1 MTFRVP
7 WFPAAL
13 SLLRDHE
20 GPCAQCSPPGGRES
34 ERDEQKS
41 NSTLSTLQLRDLGL
55 KMRLNQPEGRFTD
68 CFRILLQLQTFQ
80 GVSSLTR
87 DRQSCSHKKSPGTSL
102 CTCLKHLQLLLQA
115 ETPEFS
121 QISSGKGKSQG
132 ILLLTGFLK
141 GSFSATCGVIQK
153 QKWNQWDR
161 KHNWCPAAD
170 ALSYSW
176 VLTPSC
182 HVHEENEL

>member
-1 MTFRVP
+1 MVP
-7 WFPAAL
+7 CCSATPQGPRGAMCTMLSSWREGIREGCTEIQFHPFHSPAE
-13 SLLRDHE
+13 RF
-20 GPCAQCSPPGGRES
+20 GAQNET
-34 ERDEQKS
+34 K
-41 NSTLSTLQLRDLGL
+41 
-55 KMRLNQPEGRFTD
+55 QPESRFTD

-87 DRQSCSHKKSPGTSL
+87 DRQSCSHKKPPGTSL
-102 CTCLKHLQLLLQA
+102 CTSLKHLQLLLQA

-132 ILLLTGFLK
+132 ILLLTGSLK
-141 GSFSATCGVIQK
+141 GSFSATCGLIQK
-153 QKWNQWDR
+153 QKWNQWDS

-170 ALSYSW
+170 ALPYSW